1 MSIINET
8 SSVNLLLSTILKLS
22 IVKSEHYCTWVWGTL
37 VTGEDEEWE
46 CKGGPPAM
54 MQVAV
59 MVVAADAAVSLSIC
73 TPLSL
78 LPPRSVFE
86 QRAGWWPGRFRAAA
100 VFRQRCASYSRTASC
115 PQRDLG
121 AVPYLNS
128 TTRSAPEAV
137 QEVKH
142 DRHATSTVSVSV
154 LTQVLGLKVVY
165 CCLV

>member
-1 MSIINET
+1 MT
-8 SSVNLLLSTILKLS
+8 CSSVNLLLSTILKLS
-22 IVKSEHYCTWVWGTL
+22 LVKSEHYCAWVWGTL

-46 CKGGPPAM
+46 CKVGHRPWCRWR
-54 MQVAV
+54 VAV

-78 LPPRSVFE
+78 LPLRSVFE

-100 VFRQRCASYSRTASC
+100 VLRQRCASYSRTASC
-115 PQRDLG
+115 PLRDLG

-154 LTQVLGLKVVY
+154 LK
-165 CCLV
+165 C